1 MPSSDGPLKKT
12 KGKLKNDPRERG
24 TSPPQRAVE
33 TFEEGEKVHV
43 KIDPSVPDGRFHPK
57 FNGKTGVVVGE
68 QGAAYKVEVDDS
80 GKTKTLIVKPAHIR
94 AQQE

>member
-12 KGKLKNDPRERG
+12 KGKLKNDPRDQG

-33 TFEEGEKVHV
+33 TFEEGQSVHL

-57 FNGKTGVVVGE
+57 FNGKTGVVAGE
-68 QGAAYKVEVDDS
+68 QGAAYKIEVDDS
-80 GKTKTLIVKPAHIR
+80 GKTKTLIAKPAHIR
-94 AQQE
+94 EQQE

>member
-12 KGKLKNDPRERG
+12 KGKLKNEPRERG

-33 TFEEGEKVHV
+33 EFEAGQKVHL

-57 FNGKTGVVVGE
+57 FNGKTGQVTGT
-68 QGAAYKVEVDDS
+68 QGAAYAVEVAD
-80 GKTKTLIVKPAHIR
+80 GGATKTLLAKPAHLR